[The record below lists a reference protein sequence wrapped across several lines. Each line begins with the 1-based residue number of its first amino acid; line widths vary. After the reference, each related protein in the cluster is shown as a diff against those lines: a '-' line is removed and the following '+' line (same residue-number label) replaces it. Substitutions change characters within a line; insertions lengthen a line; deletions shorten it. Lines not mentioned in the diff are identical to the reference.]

1 MSWKPRKTMKSE
13 MLHNLR
19 LKAMALWHSDR
30 YRTDIL
36 QFIEF
41 GIGYFAVLIV
51 GYLLVRKINLSL
63 SDVEMGRFSYVQSI
77 VMIVAPVLYLAAP
90 NAYLRFHEDHCV
102 PTRLRAFLMPFYW
115 FAFVALA
122 LLIFFCTRSFVAL
135 LYAFFPFF
143 MEKTYF
149 LRAQMEVRKLNILR
163 TLELLL
169 PLVALYAAASRVEPT
184 GDMVLGFYGIGYAV
198 AFLFRARGTGE
209 GEIDRREIVRY
220 LTPIVF
226 TSLLVFV
233 LNNVSVVATKHYWGY
248 EAAGQMGVA
257 VRALLFLRS
266 LSGLFM
272 MFYPM
277 IYFREAKKGNDGIV
291 RLYRNV
297 IILVVAAFSAGL
309 VAFAPLVYRILGAA
323 GYTGTVNVF
332 RILVGAEFLNFLI
345 DVYCLYF
352 SLEIKTWKGTIV
364 KVIAVAVLAA
374 GLGAIPWLHLA
385 PEAHLPY
392 VAYTVLAAALTSSAI
407 GGVWALCGERRHMRS
422 KRA

>member
-1 MSWKPRKTMKSE
+1 MKSK

-19 LKAMALWHSDR
+19 FKAMALWHSDR

-36 QFIEF
+36 QFMEF
-41 GIGYFAVLIV
+41 GLGYFAVLIV

-63 SDVEMGRFSYVQSI
+63 SDIEMGRFSYVQSI
-77 VMIVAPVLYLAAP
+77 VTIVAPVLYLAAP
-90 NAYLRFHEDHCV
+90 QAYLRFHEDHCV
-102 PTRLRAFLMPFYW
+102 PTQLRAFLMPFYW
-115 FAFVALA
+115 FAFAALV

-169 PLVALYAAASRVEPT
+169 PLVALYAATSCMELT
-184 GDMVLGFYGIGYAV
+184 GDMVLSFYGIGYAV
-198 AFLFRARGTGE
+198 SFLFRARGTSD
-209 GEIDRREIVRY
+209 GEINRREVVRY

-233 LNNVSVVATKHYWGY
+233 FNNVSVVVSKYFWGY

-277 IYFREAKKGNDGIV
+277 IYFREAKKGNYGIV

-297 IILVVAAFSAGL
+297 ITMMVASFAAGL
-309 VAFAPLVYRILGAA
+309 VVFSPFVYRILGAA
-323 GYTGTVNVF
+323 AYLETVNVF
-332 RILVGAEFLNFLI
+332 RILVLAEFFNFLV

-352 SLEIKTWKGTIV
+352 ALEIKTWKGTIV
-364 KVIAVAVLAA
+364 KAGTFVILLVGFLAVPHLNLSVGWRLPFISTMILLSSFVGVIA
-374 GLGAIPWLHLA
+374 
-385 PEAHLPY
+385 
-392 VAYTVLAAALTSSAI
+392 
-407 GGVWALCGERRHMRS
+407 GGVWALIGERRYIKNMA
-422 KRA
+422 KGC